1 MFIFK
6 SFKHLS
12 TSSGC
17 ISNILNNSYFA
28 HYNTKVDFFFNR
40 KQELIKFRNV
50 FNDEPQLHIVL
61 GPPSTGKTTLI
72 RQIVTKNKN
81 FFPLFIDGRAGQF
94 DTPANVYNSIKSE
107 FKSFI
112 TAHRDFLERILGS
125 KFKMSYS
132 HLEAGFNFSDTEE
145 ISSINVRS
153 LLNDIKNC
161 LSQWTIWNSY
171 NIPSPILII
180 DEANMFDQLGNSD
193 PTLLK
198 SFLNWMVLNTKQE
211 NHFNIV
217 LTSLCLF

>member
-12 TSSGC
+12 TSSG
-17 ISNILNNSYFA
+17 S
-28 HYNTKVDFFFNR
+28 
-40 KQELIKFRNV
+40 
-50 FNDEPQLHIVL
+50 
-61 GPPSTGKTTLI
+61 PSTGKTTLI

-81 FFPLFIDGRAGQF
+81 FFPLFIDGHAGQF

-132 HLEAGFNFSDTEE
+132 HLETEFNFSNTKE

-161 LSQWTIWNSY
+161 LPQWTIWNSY
-171 NIPSPILII
+171 NIPLPILII

-198 SFLNWMVLNTKQE
+198 SFLNWMVLNTIIQNKK
-211 NHFNIV
+211 IA
-217 LTSLCLF
+217 LI

>member
-1 MFIFK
+1 MFVRVVTSTLYNASEGEYFKLGIPTVRNWHNIIF
-6 SFKHLS
+6 L
-12 TSSGC
+12 
-17 ISNILNNSYFA
+17 
-28 HYNTKVDFFFNR
+28 
-40 KQELIKFRNV
+40 
-50 FNDEPQLHIVL
+50 
-61 GPPSTGKTTLI
+61 PPSTGKTTLI

-132 HLEAGFNFSDTEE
+132 HLETEFNFSNTKE

-161 LSQWTIWNSY
+161 LQ
-171 NIPSPILII
+171 
-180 DEANMFDQLGNSD
+180 Q
-193 PTLLK
+193 
-198 SFLNWMVLNTKQE
+198 
-211 NHFNIV
+211 
-217 LTSLCLF
+217 

>member
-1 MFIFK
+1 M
-6 SFKHLS
+6 
-12 TSSGC
+12 
-17 ISNILNNSYFA
+17 
-28 HYNTKVDFFFNR
+28 
-40 KQELIKFRNV
+40 
-50 FNDEPQLHIVL
+50 
-61 GPPSTGKTTLI
+61 I

-132 HLEAGFNFSDTEE
+132 HLETEFNFSNTKE

-161 LSQWTIWNSY
+161 LQ
-171 NIPSPILII
+171 
-180 DEANMFDQLGNSD
+180 Q
-193 PTLLK
+193 
-198 SFLNWMVLNTKQE
+198 
-211 NHFNIV
+211 
-217 LTSLCLF
+217 